1 MDFGSAPAPLFRS
14 ESLRSKRTELL
25 EELDSDNALST
36 GVFGGVVGVV
46 SLPPHPVV
54 RRKRTYQGASNQ
66 DQLSLEERLT
76 KRARVVPGAKK
87 RRLR

>member
-25 EELDSDNALST
+25 EELDNDNIPA

>member
-1 MDFGSAPAPLFRS
+1 MMDFGSAPAPLFRS

-46 SLPPHPVV
+46 SLPPI
-54 RRKRTYQGASNQ
+54 
-66 DQLSLEERLT
+66 LSLDEN
-76 KRARVVPGAKK
+76 ARIKVLAT
-87 RRLR
+87 RINFL

>member
-1 MDFGSAPAPLFRS
+1 MTHHSLGANNSDRNGLNFLQSLMKITPSA
-14 ESLRSKRTELL
+14 
-25 EELDSDNALST
+25 
-36 GVFGGVVGVV
+36 GIFGGVAGVA
-46 SLPPHPVV
+46 SLPPQVVV
-54 RRKRTYQGASNQ
+54 RRKRTYQVASNQ